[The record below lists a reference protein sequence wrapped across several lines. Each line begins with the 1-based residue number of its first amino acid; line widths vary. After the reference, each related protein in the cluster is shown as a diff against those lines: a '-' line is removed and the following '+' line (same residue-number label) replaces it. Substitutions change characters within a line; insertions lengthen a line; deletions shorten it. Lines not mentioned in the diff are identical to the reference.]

1 VSKRGSSRC
10 STGGNS
16 IEYGYRGTLTKN
28 PSGFPSRQV
37 QALGIFEVMPSA
49 AIATACARESINRTL
64 HPLRLGPG
72 DHRPNPWKRLSTNI
86 FEVPNSGGP
95 GTLPIL
101 THGTVRRDGYY
112 EIIAA
117 RGRILLIGQAGDR
130 PDAFALDRLM
140 KAVAGS
146 LKG

>member
-1 VSKRGSSRC
+1 MSDWTELLSEM
-10 STGGNS
+10 STC
-16 IEYGYRGTLTKN
+16 E
-28 PSGFPSRQV
+28 P
-37 QALGIFEVMPSA
+37 
-49 AIATACARESINRTL
+49 
-64 HPLRLGPG
+64 PG
-72 DHRPNPWKRLSTNI
+72 DLTARVLGDTQRAGGQTRARLSTNI

>member
-1 VSKRGSSRC
+1 VRAARRPYRAGS
-10 STGGNS
+10 GGQ
-16 IEYGYRGTLTKN
+16 R
-28 PSGFPSRQV
+28 SG
-37 QALGIFEVMPSA
+37 QAV
-49 AIATACARESINRTL
+49 RR
-64 HPLRLGPG
+64 GPG
-72 DHRPNPWKRLSTNI
+72 HAASELAGFRGPNPWKRLSTNI